1 MTKTISINLGGLLF
15 HIDDEAYRILQ
26 AYLEAVE
33 KQFRHEPEKKDI
45 MLDIESRIAELF
57 AEQIDRKK
65 DLISP
70 DEVNAI
76 ISIMGQPHDFAEEDA
91 GDQQEPEAKSKSYR
105 KNSHARRMY
114 RDTDNRLLG
123 GVCSGLGA
131 YFDTDPWIFRILFIV
146 FGFFFL
152 AGIVIYLILWIAI
165 PEAITS
171 AQKLEMRGQPIT
183 IENIKNAVK
192 MEFDNVK
199 KKMKF

>member
-57 AEQIDRKK
+57 DERIDRNK
-65 DLISP
+65 DLITV
-70 DEVNAI
+70 EVVNAI
-76 ISIMGQPHDFAEEDA
+76 INIMGQPHDFAEEDEA
-91 GDQQEPEAKSKSYR
+91 EPEPKSKSYR
-105 KNSHARRMY
+105 KSSHTKRMY
-114 RDTDNRLLG
+114 RDTDNRMLG
-123 GVCSGLGA
+123 GVCAGLGA
-131 YFDTDPWIFRILFIV
+131 YFDTDPWIFRAIFIV

-152 AGIVIYLILWIAI
+152 AGIIIYLILWIAI
-165 PEAITS
+165 PEAVTS

-183 IENIKNAVK
+183 VENIKNAVK

-199 KKMKF
+199 RKMKF

>member
-1 MTKTISINLGGLLF
+1 MTKTITINLGGLLF

-26 AYLEAVE
+26 SYLEAVE
-33 KQFRHEPEKKDI
+33 KQFGHEPEKKDI
-45 MLDIESRIAELF
+45 MLDIESRIAELL
-57 AEQIDRKK
+57 AERIDRNK
-65 DLISP
+65 DLISV
-70 DEVNAI
+70 DVVNAI
-76 ISIMGQPHDFAEEDA
+76 ISIMGQPHDFAA
-91 GDQQEPEAKSKSYR
+91 GDDPEPESKSKNQR
-105 KNSHARRMY
+105 RGEQTKRMY

-131 YFDTDPWIFRILFIV
+131 YFAADPWIFRILFIV

-152 AGIVIYLILWIAI
+152 TGIVIYLILWIAI
-165 PEAITS
+165 PEALTS